1 MTLQKEFQS
10 LGLKPVPGMSSPVS
24 ATGSPTNARVE
35 TILHRAHDML
45 QATNYVRTCFTLY
58 SRVDGTASS
67 EMEQPHEGVLAKVSE
82 MVNSCWRAPS
92 SGGLAEVKVALHV
105 LFIDDYLAFCI
116 SSVIGWF
123 DLHDSCYC
131 SSTTIV
137 SLQSIC
143 YKKHLRAT

>member
-1 MTLQKEFQS
+1 VVRPLVIRS
-10 LGLKPVPGMSSPVS
+10 ASSS
-24 ATGSPTNARVE
+24 F
-35 TILHRAHDML
+35 ICLH
-45 QATNYVRTCFTLY
+45 VRF